1 MICFCL
7 GSDAHLENKILDP
20 AHLSKIESTFSNL
33 SETIQKHGPWSAAW
47 VGEAGGA
54 FNSGGRYVSNTFVDS
69 FW

>member
-1 MICFCL
+1 MICFCS
-7 GSDAHLENKILDP
+7 GSDLHLENKILDP
-20 AHLSKIESTFSNL
+20 VRLSKVESLFSNL
-33 SETIQKHGPWSAAW
+33 SKTIQKHGPWSVAW